1 MQIDLLKEVASSVAG
16 PNAIKLVDL
25 LYNKKDVNEFIIAN
39 KLKLTINQTRNI
51 LYKLADGGIVSFTK
65 KKDKKK
71 GGWYTYFW
79 TINLGKSLSKF
90 RDSLTRQINDL
101 KEQLANKQKGRF
113 YYCPLCKAEF
123 NEEDALLNNY
133 TCPECGEL
141 MQLKEMSE
149 EISGIEREIS
159 KFEKIL
165 SEVDIEVQSIE
176 AKEGKARVRV
186 EKAEAKK
193 KKKERDKARKIKAKL
208 KKKLGEVKKNK
219 VKKKKTKK
227 EKVKR
232 KKTKKKSKRKRK

>member
-1 MQIDLLKEVASSVAG
+1 
-16 PNAIKLVDL
+16 
-25 LYNKKDVNEFIIAN
+25 
-39 KLKLTINQTRNI
+39 
-51 LYKLADGGIVSFTK
+51 
-65 KKDKKK
+65 
-71 GGWYTYFW
+71 
-79 TINLGKSLSKF
+79 LSKF
-90 RDSLTRQINDL
+90 RDSLTRQINIL

-165 SEVDIEVQSIE
+165 AEVDIEVQSIE

-208 KKKLGEVKKNK
+208 KKKLGK
-219 VKKKKTKK
+219 VKKKKIKK
-227 EKVKR
+227 KT
-232 KKTKKKSKRKRK
+232 KTKKKSKKKRR